1 MEHDVT
7 MKNQAKAVIP
17 ALRYRDAVAAI
28 DWLTRAFGFEKQAVY
43 MGPDN
48 TVAHAQLTFGNGMIM
63 LGSIAETPF
72 SKHLAQPDQIGHRE
86 TQSPY
91 LVVSDADAVYAT
103 AKAAGATI
111 LLDIKDM
118 DYGGRAF
125 TCSDPEGHI
134 WNIGTYDPWAQ
145 PTP

>member
-1 MEHDVT
+1 
-7 MKNQAKAVIP
+7 MKNQTKAVIP
-17 ALRYRDAVAAI
+17 AIRYRDAVAAI

-63 LGSIAETPF
+63 LGSITETPF
-72 SKHLAQPDQIGHRE
+72 SKYLAQPDQIGHRE
-86 TQSPY
+86 TQSPC
-91 LVVSDADAVYAT
+91 LIVSDADALYAT

-111 LLDIKDM
+111 LLDIQDM

-145 PTP
+145 PAP

>member
-1 MEHDVT
+1 MN
-7 MKNQAKAVIP
+7 NQAKSVIP

-48 TVAHAQLTFGNGMIM
+48 TVAHAQLTFGKGMIM
-63 LGSIAETPF
+63 LGSVVDDTPY
-72 SKHLAQPDQIGHRE
+72 SKLITQPDQIDHRE
-86 TQSPY
+86 TQTPY
-91 LVVSDADAVYAT
+91 LSVSDADIIYAT
-103 AKAAGATI
+103 AKTAGATM

-125 TCSDPEGHI
+125 TCSDLEGHI
-134 WNIGTYDPWAQ
+134 WNIGTYDPWDQ
-145 PTP
+145 QNP